1 MLRQVLLARNPSDG
15 RVVLVE
21 ERLHVLE
28 LLVPRLR
35 VKGVENRYAGQV
47 ERHKDEVRLRPDV
60 LDAHGPDLRDDDGSD
75 GATGGCEVESPG
87 SEVGREDLE
96 R

>member
-15 RVVLVE
+15 RMVLVE

-47 ERHKDEVRLRPDV
+47 KRHEDEVRPRPDV

-75 GATGGCEVESPG
+75 GAAGGCEVESPG